1 MSESF
6 DALSA
11 STGIALPAT
20 LRRLI
25 DSGAASYD
33 DPERTAMA
41 ALYDFEWLS
50 AQEAQQVIAGWLNP
64 VKQNGNLF
72 LPFARSGA
80 GDAYCLV
87 RLRGGEEGVCMVWHD
102 ADTSALHYASF
113 DQFVVGEYLNVFAE
127 LDLLDD
133 DDGDPVALLRADV
146 ARVSALLDPA
156 LQGVLLGCLDKT
168 PAEYPYQQGPKARVE
183 MVRALIGQ
191 EELNAMNAAV
201 CVPDPVVFDVV
212 ARWDE

>member
-11 STGIALPAT
+11 ATGITLPAT
-20 LRRLI
+20 LRHLI
-25 DSGAASYD
+25 GRGANSYG
-33 DPERTAMA
+33 DPERTALA

-50 AQEAQQVIAGWLNP
+50 APEAQEVVAGWLNP
-64 VKQNGNLF
+64 VKKNGNVF
-72 LPFARSGA
+72 LPFASSGA
-80 GDAYCLV
+80 GDAWCLV

-102 ADTSALHYASF
+102 ADTSTLHYASLDHF
-113 DQFVVGEYLNVFAE
+113 IVGEYLNVFAE

-146 ARVSALLDPA
+146 ARVSDLLDPA
-156 LQGVLLGCLDKT
+156 LQSVLSSCLDRS

-183 MVRALIGQ
+183 MVRALISQ

>member
-1 MSESF
+1 MSDTF
-6 DALSA
+6 DALAA
-11 STGIALPAT
+11 STGIALPT
-20 LRRLI
+20 SLRHLI
-25 DSGAASYD
+25 ERGANSYD

-50 AQEAQQVIAGWLNP
+50 APEAQAVIAGWLNP

-80 GDAYCLV
+80 GDAWCLV
-87 RLRGGEEGVCMVWHD
+87 RLRSGEEGVCMVWHD
-102 ADTSALHYASF
+102 AGRSTLHYAGF
-113 DQFVVGEYLNVFAE
+113 DHFVVGEYLNVFAE

-156 LQGVLLGCLDKT
+156 LHSVLSDCLDKT
-168 PAEYPYQQGPKARVE
+168 PAEYPYQQGPTARVE
-183 MVRALIGQ
+183 MVLALISQ
-191 EELNAMNAAV
+191 DELNALTSTLSM
-201 CVPDPVVFDVV
+201 PDPVVFDVV
-212 ARWDE
+212 ARWEE

>member
-6 DALSA
+6 DALAA

-20 LRRLI
+20 LRHLI
-25 DSGAASYD
+25 ERGANGYD
-33 DPERTAMA
+33 DPGRTALS
-41 ALYDFEWLS
+41 ALNDVEWLS
-50 AQEAQQVIAGWLNP
+50 AREAQAVVAGWLNP
-64 VKQNGNLF
+64 VKQNGNVF

-102 ADTSALHYASF
+102 AGTSTLHYAGF

-133 DDGDPVALLRADV
+133 DDDDPVALLRADV
-146 ARVSALLDPA
+146 ARVSDLLDPA
-156 LQGVLLGCLDKT
+156 LRSVLSGCLDKT
-168 PAEYPYQQGPKARVE
+168 PAEHPYQQGPKARVE
-183 MVRALIGQ
+183 MVRSLIGQ
-191 EELNAMNAAV
+191 DELNAMNSTV
-201 CVPDPVVFDVV
+201 SVPDPVVFDVV
-212 ARWDE
+212 ARWEE